1 MSGAGVTIRLK
12 TDAVV
17 WRAVEGEIVA
27 LDLRDS
33 LYLAINRTGAVLWPA
48 LAEGTSHAELVDLLV
63 RSFDVEPERASD
75 DVDAFLDA
83 LGDRGL
89 IDAE

>member
-1 MSGAGVTIRLK
+1 MADGPVIRLK

-33 LYLAINRTGAVLWPA
+33 MYLAINRTGAVLWPA
-48 LAEGTSHAELVDLLV
+48 LAEGTTHEELVNLLV
-63 RSFDVEPERASD
+63 GSFEVDRVQATAD
-75 DVDAFLDA
+75 LDAFLDA

-89 IDAE
+89 VETT